1 MMQGRLS
8 NAEAF
13 DLGFPKTNY
22 DIMCVIWT
30 EGTCSPTQD
39 CRLAIPP
46 WTQHSHFAYSLLSNL
61 PFVSQ
66 FLHSPVPSP
75 TLSLFLPFLFSPC
88 SSLSSFLSS
97 LFPLLSR
104 IYNVPC
110 LDFNGMCSRETPVVI
125 HNPVPWKFSEE
136 MPRQLS
142 FMMQHYLLNLLDS
155 CTHSET
161 NMAKKDKKTPTFW

>member
-1 MMQGRLS
+1 MPGPL
-8 NAEAF
+8 A
-13 DLGFPKTNY
+13 LGFPRP
-22 DIMCVIWT
+22 IMILCVLS
-30 EGTCSPTQD
+30 EVKEH
-39 CRLAIPP
+39 AV
-46 WTQHSHFAYSLLSNL
+46 QHKIAGWLYLLELSILILLIHSSLISHLFHN
-61 PFVSQ
+61 VS
-66 FLHSPVPSP
+66 SIPSP
-75 TLSLFLPFLFSPC
+75 TFSLFLRFLFPPR

-136 MPRQLS
+136 MPRRLS
-142 FMMQHYLLNLLDS
+142 FTMQHYLLNFLDS

-161 NMAKKDKKTPTFW
+161 NMAKNDKKPQTR

>member
-1 MMQGRLS
+1 MMQGGLS
-8 NAEAF
+8 NARAF
-13 DLGFPKTNY
+13 GLGFPKTNY
-22 DIMCVIWT
+22 DIMCAIWT

-39 CRLAIPP
+39 SRRLYLLELSILILLI
-46 WTQHSHFAYSLLSNL
+46 HSSLISHLFHN
-61 PFVSQ
+61 V
-66 FLHSPVPSP
+66 SPVPFP
-75 TLSLFLPFLFSPC
+75 TFSLFLRFLFSPC

-136 MPRQLS
+136 MPRRLS

-161 NMAKKDKKTPTFW
+161 NMAKKDKTPPNFW